1 MDTLIKSASA
11 INSIITFFIIL
22 LVKEFTPNV
31 GEQYAPIISGTI
43 IAIVIKLVGNRKV
56 KNLEQDTN
64 AKMADTQKTGDD
76 HIEILSRLITSL
88 PDGNK
93 AKDTA
98 TEELDKAIKAK
109 GALFEHKQ
117 NEFKESVETLAR
129 TKKYIEGSDDKI
141 AEAMRSIS
149 EQVK

>member
-1 MDTLIKSASA
+1 
-11 INSIITFFIIL
+11 
-22 LVKEFTPNV
+22 
-31 GEQYAPIISGTI
+31 
-43 IAIVIKLVGNRKV
+43 
-56 KNLEQDTN
+56 
-64 AKMADTQKTGDD
+64 KMADTQKTGDD

>member
-31 GEQYAPIISGTI
+31 GEQYATIISGTI
-43 IAIVIKLVGNRKV
+43 IAIVIKLVVNRKV
-56 KNLEQDTN
+56 KNLDQYTN

>member
-1 MDTLIKSASA
+1 MDILIKSASA

>member
-1 MDTLIKSASA
+1 MDILIKSASA

-64 AKMADTQKTGDD
+64 AKMADTQ
-76 HIEILSRLITSL
+76 
-88 PDGNK
+88 
-93 AKDTA
+93 
-98 TEELDKAIKAK
+98 
-109 GALFEHKQ
+109 
-117 NEFKESVETLAR
+117 
-129 TKKYIEGSDDKI
+129 
-141 AEAMRSIS
+141 
-149 EQVK
+149 